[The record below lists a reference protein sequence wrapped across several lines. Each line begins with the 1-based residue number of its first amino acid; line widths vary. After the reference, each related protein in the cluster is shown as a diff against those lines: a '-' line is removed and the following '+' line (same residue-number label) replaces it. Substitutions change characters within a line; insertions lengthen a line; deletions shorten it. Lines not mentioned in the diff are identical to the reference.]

1 MKGMSITQLAQ
12 LTQRQLPEDFEHK
25 VVAAV
30 ERLRDAQIDLMALAL
45 EAVECGQVNFFA
57 SLVGI
62 SRATAQNWAV
72 AYKVFGDSITPDIP
86 IYAYVTAALASGGDR
101 ELAEQ
106 LLGEITE
113 QGVTAWLSDKGIPP
127 SYRGAGRLIVGSDFF
142 GVAIPPQPWMQDG
155 MPVKVSI
162 KATDGANEEGR

>member
-1 MKGMSITQLAQ
+1 MKGMSITQFTQ

-25 VVAAV
+25 VIAVV

-72 AYKVFGDSITPDIP
+72 AYKVFGESITPDIP

-101 ELAEQ
+101 EVAEQ
-106 LLGEITE
+106 LLGEIAE
-113 QGVTAWLSDKGIPP
+113 QGVTAWLSKTVPP
-127 SYRGAGRLIVGSDFF
+127 SYKGAGRLITGNDFF
-142 GVAIPPQPWMQDG
+142 GITVPPPPWMRNG
-155 MPVKVSI
+155 MLVKVSV
-162 KATDGANEEGR
+162 KAANDADEESG